1 MTPQRATQAG
11 FTLLEV
17 MIAMMIMTVALG
29 AILTSQ
35 SGGIVQATKSKEMNT
50 AGWLAQR
57 VMVESEHLYEGK
69 PFSELE
75 KEKAEKFA
83 APFEKFSWK
92 REVRELEFPDFTQPG
107 KEGEGASEAV
117 RILGK
122 VMTKYLN
129 TAMREMVITIHWQ
142 RGTSEQSLTLSTY
155 LIDLNAEF
163 NFAI

>member
-1 MTPQRATQAG
+1 MMSRKVAQAG

-17 MIAMMIMTVALG
+17 MIAMMIMSVALG

-35 SGGIVQATKSKEMNT
+35 SGGIIQATKSKEINI
-50 AGWLAQR
+50 AGWLAHK

-75 KEKAEKFA
+75 KEKKERFL
-83 APFEKFSWK
+83 APFEKFTWK

-107 KEGEGASEAV
+107 KEGESIAEPV

-129 TAMREMVITIHWQ
+129 TSMREMVITITWQ
-142 RGTSEQSLTLSTY
+142 RGTTEQSLTLTTY
-155 LIDLNAEF
+155 LVDLNAEF